1 MRLESGARGVDRAVA
16 IERAADRQ
24 IEGRGVE
31 IREAGEVLEQRPAG
45 HAGDGGDGCR
55 GRLDVAGLDQVQ
67 RRLDQSLAG
76 SQAAHDAAIL
86 RTRNVDRESD
96 NFHIE
101 TNRIR
106 ISLMA
111 ITLTRVC
118 GSVTC
123 KNAYLGRL
131 DA

>member
-1 MRLESGARGVDRAVA
+1 MRLVSGARGVHRPVAV
-16 IERAADRQ
+16 ERPADRQ
-24 IEGRGVE
+24 VESSGVE
-31 IREAGEVLEQRPAG
+31 IGEAGEVLEQRPAR

-67 RRLDQSLAG
+67 RRLDESLAG
-76 SQAAHDAAIL
+76 SQTADDAAIL
-86 RTRNVDRESD
+86 RTRNIDRESD

-111 ITLTRVC
+111 PL
-118 GSVTC
+118 
-123 KNAYLGRL
+123 
-131 DA
+131 